1 MEILWSDLSGGD
13 YLVLLFLLSC
23 SLGPYIYAILSDVS
37 ISLATVLSLLLVTFA
52 QEAIRVFGI
61 AFQPFAFLSLIP
73 LISDDPTLAHRWITA
88 AWLHSGWIH
97 VLGNILVIAL
107 VGVPLEQKLGPRRWM
122 IIYVLGLL
130 AGNLTWVLTHADDP
144 RPTVGA
150 SGAAF
155 GLLGA
160 YMACWPRDEIEF
172 PLLFLIRA
180 WPIWVICLVRIGLEV
195 YMVFDLSMQ
204 DRPSNV
210 AHLAHLGGFFGA
222 YIVSRPIA
230 RTGDVPLEDEI
241 GDEVA
246 VGMKEIG
253 VDPWMLAGIEAPPPV
268 KRILHRLREEGDEE
282 ETRRAWIEELAD
294 NAICPI
300 CGGGLTA
307 LTNRSGDY
315 YVTCSSDHKHISWP

>member
-1 MEILWSDLSGGD
+1 MEILWSDLMGLD
-13 YLVLLFLLSC
+13 YLALLVLVSC
-23 SLGPYIYAILSDVS
+23 AIGPYVYSIRSGVS

-52 QEAIRVFGI
+52 TEAIRVLGMD
-61 AFQPFAFLSLIP
+61 FQPFAFLSLIP
-73 LISDDPTLAHRWITA
+73 LISGEPALIHRWITA

-97 VLGNILVIAL
+97 VLGNVLVIAL
-107 VGVPLEQKLGPRRWM
+107 VGVPLEQKLGPNRW
-122 IIYVLGLL
+122 IAIYLLGLL
-130 AGNLTWVLTHADDP
+130 AGNLTWVLTHVEDP

-180 WPIWVICLVRIGLEV
+180 WPVWVICLVRIGLEV
-195 YMVFDLSMQ
+195 YMVFDLSVQ

-210 AHLAHLGGFFGA
+210 AHLAHLGGFLGA
-222 YIVSRPIA
+222 YLISRPIA
-230 RTGDVPLEDEI
+230 RTGDVPLEDELE
-241 GDEVA
+241 GREKGGLKDLGA
-246 VGMKEIG
+246 DPWQLAG
-253 VDPWMLAGIEAPPPV
+253 VDATEPV
-268 KRILHRLREEGDEE
+268 KRILQRLREEGDEE

-300 CGGGLTA
+300 CGGSLIA
-307 LTNRSGDY
+307 LGNRSRDYFVACSGDRN
-315 YVTCSSDHKHISWP
+315 HLSWP